1 MLLLLRSFDMQKWQ
15 MTALVFS
22 LTLGLAACGAAT
34 NAPSPLYPMASPSAS
49 SAAADALAQLVNQES
64 LSPEEQRIRLNLA
77 REVKLNFPLKVA
89 VLFYNASQLNPSD
102 QQKVFEGLKS
112 TFKDSGMVRETI
124 QIPPNL
130 VSNLSMD
137 FMRQLGSR
145 FKADILLVVTGNHD
159 FGRSPSQNLNFFELF
174 GDKGFYESNIRLTG
188 LAIDIFTGSYLNPL
202 TAAALG
208 GPKGLSPSDTNF
220 KGESYTLKR
229 ESEMAAWTKLSK
241 DFVEMLS
248 EVKRESDLLPP
259 RPLVTPV
266 PSATP
271 TPAPSATPMASAS
284 PAPN

>member
-1 MLLLLRSFDMQKWQ
+1 MKKCVLTALLLS
-15 MTALVFS
+15 LVLS
-22 LTLGLAACGAAT
+22 ACG
-34 NAPSPLYPMASPSAS
+34 PSPNSSPLPYPSAS
-49 SAAADALAQLVNQES
+49 PTGAASAADALAQLVNQES

-102 QQKVFEGLKS
+102 QQTVFEGLKT

-145 FKADILLVVTGNHD
+145 FKADILLVVTGNHE
-159 FGRSPSQNLNFFELF
+159 FGRSPSQELNFFDLF

-188 LAIDIFTGSYLNPL
+188 LAIDIYTGSYLNPL

-220 KGESYTLKR
+220 KGESYSLKR
-229 ESEMAAWTKLSK
+229 TSEMAAWTKLSK
-241 DFVEMLS
+241 DFVEMLG
-248 EVKRESDLLPP
+248 EVKKESDLLPN
-259 RPLVTPV
+259 RPIP
-266 PSATP
+266 TP
-271 TPAPSATPMASAS
+271 TPTPTPSPTASPTPSSSPSMAPSGNP
-284 PAPN
+284 